1 MISVITL
8 KFILQL
14 MLSLQ
19 SHGRGADKCQS
30 SSAETDQ
37 RGTRS
42 NSGPAVRKRG
52 VLQGHDA
59 HSQVI
64 SSDHQSVITK
74 LRKL

>member
-1 MISVITL
+1 
-8 KFILQL
+8 

-30 SSAETDQ
+30 SFAEADQ

-42 NSGPAVRKRG
+42 NSGPAVGERG

-59 HSQVI
+59 DSQV
-64 SSDHQSVITK
+64 TNN
-74 LRKL
+74 L